1 MKKHNL
7 ACGPISTYK
16 GVIPEEN
23 IEAIV
28 KAGEE
33 LRKIRNINNMQW
45 VPRIDIDSDMPKS
58 IVNEIVEYF
67 SRFPFVVDGI
77 SSGWQYMR
85 AIGHPEVEDSVSFSS
100 YTLNDS
106 DWCIAAPYDR

>member
-1 MKKHNL
+1 MVNNLNAEALRTLLTAKGSSKSRDETASLIDRIKKVSPSCMIVPYDDFFKVLKKYNL

-16 GVIPEEN
+16 GVEN

-45 VPRIDIDSDMPKS
+45 VPRIDVDSDMPKILLIL
-58 IVNEIVEYF
+58 IVIMY
-67 SRFPFVVDGI
+67 
-77 SSGWQYMR
+77 
-85 AIGHPEVEDSVSFSS
+85 
-100 YTLNDS
+100 
-106 DWCIAAPYDR
+106 